1 MLAAT
6 KYKTPKIETLSL
18 RDWLKG
24 TVSANDDARTPIDG
38 LKGSGNVY
46 LDQDGTLRP
55 RPSMTLYGEAT
66 LGTILGEVFEF
77 VEATASGSTNWE
89 ISMQNVGGTTRPYI
103 RKDGGTWTATTGK
116 TYDNSAKAHYCQI
129 DDKVLIM
136 NGTDNLSYF
145 DITTATGTP
154 TITPFTALSNPSAP
168 STGKT
173 GLSGTNY
180 TYYYAITANSTVGE
194 TAASSTG
201 SITVGAVRE
210 AWNSTSDYV
219 TVTWSAVSSAQSYN
233 VYMGSAVDQLFL
245 IASGVNGLSLKDD
258 GTWAK
263 DVSRTAPAGNSTA
276 GPKVTRAT
284 VINGQVFLTGD
295 KDNPRYVWFG
305 GYGEQILDFSPFG
318 GGGNIEIG
326 KGTKEFPVKV
336 MPFRDG
342 RGNSVITVLCR
353 GTNGMGKRFILSR
366 SSVTVGDTTIDFM
379 EATEDNGQAGTDSP
393 DGVILYNDSLW
404 YPSRDG
410 FKTTGT
416 KPQLQN
422 ILTTDRVS
430 NTIQPDIK
438 GLNNSAMNS
447 CVGLGFEGKLYWSLP
462 NGADTN
468 NEIWVLDLDRKGAW
482 MKPWSIAADWMW
494 LYNDND
500 GVTHFCVLV
509 NNEIYELSHTQA
521 TNDDG
526 VAFPTSATSG
536 IIKFSD
542 DGMEWGKLIDVTFIL
557 LRPQGDITLSVT
569 AKTEDSALSTVGS
582 ETYNPETSISGW
594 SEGSWES
601 YLGWADSETV
611 PTSYGDARAAVIIEV
626 DELVNWWKWSL
637 NTQDIGVDYQ
647 LSDVIA
653 RFVRVG
659 YVDVT

>member
-1 MLAAT
+1 MIPAT
-6 KYKTPKIETLSL
+6 KYKAPKIERVSL

-24 TVSANDDARTPIDG
+24 VVTANDDARTPVDG
-38 LKGSGNVY
+38 LKGAGNVI

-55 RPSMTLYGEAT
+55 RPSMTTYGEAT
-66 LGTILGEVFEF
+66 VGTVLGEVFEF
-77 VEATASGSTNWE
+77 VKTTSGSGENWE

-116 TYDNSAKAHYCQI
+116 TYDNSAMAHFCQI
-129 DDKVLIM
+129 DDKVLVM
-136 NGTDNLSYF
+136 NGVDNLSYF
-145 DITTATGTP
+145 DITTAGGTP
-154 TITPFTALSNPSAP
+154 TITPFTALANPSAP
-168 STGKT
+168 TPSKT
-173 GLSGTNY
+173 GLAGTTY

-201 SITVGAVRE
+201 SVTVGAVRE
-210 AWNSTSDYV
+210 TWDATSNYV
-219 TVTWSAVSSAQSYN
+219 TVTWSSVASAQSYN
-233 VYMGSAVDQLFL
+233 VYMGTSVDQLFL
-245 IASGVNGLSLKDD
+245 IASGINGLSLKDD

-263 DVSRTAPAGNSTA
+263 DVTRTAPASNSTA
-276 GPKVTRAT
+276 GPKATRGT
-284 VINGQVFLTGD
+284 VINGQVFMTGD
-295 KDNPRYVWFG
+295 TDNPRYVWFG
-305 GYGEQILDFSPFG
+305 GYGDQVLDFSPFG
-318 GGGNIEIG
+318 GGGYIEIG

-336 MPFRDG
+336 MSFRDG

-353 GTNGMGKRFILSR
+353 GTNGMGKRYVLSR
-366 SSVTVGDTTIDFM
+366 NSVTVGDITIDFM

-393 DGVILYNDSLW
+393 DGVVLYNDSLY

-422 ILTTDRVS
+422 ILSTDRIS

-438 GLNNSAMNS
+438 NLNTTSMEH
-447 CVGLGFEGKLYWSLP
+447 CVGLGHEGKIYWALP
-462 NGADTN
+462 NGASTN

-509 NNEIYELSHTQA
+509 DNVIYELSYTQA

-526 VAFPTSATSG
+526 TAFPTSATSG

-557 LRPQGDITLSVT
+557 LRPQGDITLSVS
-569 AKTEDSALSTVGS
+569 AKTEDSALTTVGS

-594 SEGSWES
+594 SEGAWDS
-601 YLGWADSETV
+601 YLGWADSDTV
-611 PTSYGDARAAVIIEV
+611 PTSYGDARVAIVIEV
-626 DELVNWWKWSL
+626 DELVNWWKWTL
-637 NTQDIGVDYQ
+637 NTTDTGVDYQ
-647 LSDVIA
+647 ISDVIA